1 MDTETLR
8 QLCVQEFSKIGSLY
22 RPDDTIRVLDKGS
35 HASCEYKSK
44 RYSDVSSVESY
55 DNTTGI
61 NFSEYD
67 PILPDGDIGALITYV
82 SVRAKN
88 RNRRFGTRMV
98 ETVEAIFRHR
108 GWGKIDVEN
117 VDNPMFWIKKGY
129 APRMV
134 EGREKALFTKVL
146 S

>member
-44 RYSDVSSVESY
+44 RYSDIAEICSY
-55 DNTTGI
+55 DRITGI
-61 NFSEYD
+61 DFLEYD
-67 PILPDGDIGALITYV
+67 PVLPDGEIGALITYV

-98 ETVEAIFRHR
+98 EAVESIFRQR
-108 GWGKIDVEN
+108 GWKKIDVAR
-117 VDNPMFWIKKGY
+117 VDNPRFWTDREYYPRIVKGK
-129 APRMV
+129 
-134 EGREKALFTKVL
+134 EKTLFTKVL